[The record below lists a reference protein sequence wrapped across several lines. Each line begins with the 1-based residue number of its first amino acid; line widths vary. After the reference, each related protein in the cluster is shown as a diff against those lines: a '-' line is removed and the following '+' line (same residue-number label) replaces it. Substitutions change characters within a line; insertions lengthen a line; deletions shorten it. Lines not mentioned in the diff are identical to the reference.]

1 MVSNFEFGISIYLS
15 NGIEKNSK
23 YLENA
28 KKFNS
33 SFAFTTI
40 NMPEENDDLKKDI
53 NDTVELCKNLGI
65 KLIVDINKKSQ
76 KYIKNY
82 ENVYYRIDDGLTND
96 EIIELAKKYFVV
108 LNSTTLGESDL
119 EYFKNKR
126 VDFSRLYSLHNYYPK
141 VYTGVSLEFA
151 KKRNELYKKYGLKTM
166 AFIPGDVKR
175 EPLYKGLPTVEKH
188 RNIDIIQSILEL
200 LSIDTDVIMLGDIDL
215 SKDNWERLNYLF
227 NGIVPIR
234 IDRDILQNKVFE
246 NRRDYS
252 SFVVRDTKR
261 NTFLDIKPIKSKIS
275 RGDILVT
282 DSTGGRY
289 FGDLEIAL
297 KDLENMNDG
306 RCVVASVKDYDI
318 PLLDYLS
325 IVRKYVFIYSNL

>member
-1 MVSNFEFGISIYLS
+1 M
-15 NGIEKNSK
+15 
-23 YLENA
+23 
-28 KKFNS
+28 
-33 SFAFTTI
+33 
-40 NMPEENDDLKKDI
+40 
-53 NDTVELCKNLGI
+53 
-65 KLIVDINKKSQ
+65 
-76 KYIKNY
+76 
-82 ENVYYRIDDGLTND
+82 
-96 EIIELAKKYFVV
+96 
-108 LNSTTLGESDL
+108 
-119 EYFKNKR
+119 
-126 VDFSRLYSLHNYYPK
+126 
-141 VYTGVSLEFA
+141 
-151 KKRNELYKKYGLKTM
+151 
-166 AFIPGDVKR
+166 
-175 EPLYKGLPTVEKH
+175 YKGLPTVEKH

-215 SKDNWERLNYLF
+215 SKDNWERLNYLL

-252 SFVVRDTKR
+252 SFVVRDTKEIL
-261 NTFLDIKPIKSKIS
+261 LDIKPIKSKIS

-318 PLLDYLS
+318 PLFRL
-325 IVRKYVFIYSNL
+325 FINSP